1 MPGGRQCLQRWRGG
15 RGCRRARGCTASCLP
30 RRSLLTRPL
39 WLWASDEGS
48 RLPHRAHTSVGGVP
62 SECRASNPVYA
73 PPLCGSRV
81 DADPKRR
88 GGLHSPAE
96 SPADKTGSEIPP
108 ALTSL
113 AWTGWWGCGG
123 CVCFLGLSQVVRGV
137 AAPRTARE
145 ESLACSRSRSRLRW
159 RPQATADVFSA
170 PEHPED
176 PREFVARALYPS
188 ECVRGGGELAG
199 ARVRSRAQADMY
211 RTRSAQAE
219 YLPESS

>member
-1 MPGGRQCLQRWRGG
+1 MRRGLTDIVKFRVWVLGNLAWMPGGRQCLQRWRGG
-15 RGCRRARGCTASCLP
+15 RGCRRARGCTAPSLP

-48 RLPHRAHTSVGGVP
+48 RLPHHAHTSVGGVP
-62 SECRASNPVYA
+62 SECRASNPGYA

-81 DADPKRR
+81 DDDPKRR

-137 AAPRTARE
+137 AAPHGTRRV
-145 ESLACSRSRSRLRW
+145 ACSFSVAGTFAVAPAGHSGRVQ
-159 RPQATADVFSA
+159 RPGA
-170 PEHPED
+170 PRGPQG
-176 PREFVARALYPS
+176 
-188 ECVRGGGELAG
+188 VRGPG
-199 ARVRSRAQADMY
+199 AVP
-211 RTRSAQAE
+211 
-219 YLPESS
+219 L